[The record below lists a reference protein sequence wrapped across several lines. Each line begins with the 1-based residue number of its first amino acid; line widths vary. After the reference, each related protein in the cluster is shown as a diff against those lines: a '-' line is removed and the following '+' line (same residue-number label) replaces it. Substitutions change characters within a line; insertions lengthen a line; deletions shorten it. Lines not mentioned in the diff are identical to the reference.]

1 MPIQIVR
8 NDITKIECDAI
19 VNAANHSLLGGGG
32 VDGAIH
38 RAAGRG
44 LLQECMKLGGCKTG
58 EAKITGAYQLPC
70 SHVIHT
76 VGPVWR
82 GGKNGEKELLQSCY
96 ANSLQLAK
104 EANCESVAFPL
115 ISSGVYG
122 YPKDQALRVAMD
134 TISEFLVENDM
145 LVYLVV
151 FDKTAVKI
159 SEKLFSD
166 IQSYVDD
173 NYVEAYDDSAIMK
186 RRRMMQVRE
195 SSVEYGV
202 PKNKE
207 FLGVSKES
215 TSWLNDTF
223 ADFSMSLDEL
233 LTQVDES
240 FTQMLFRMIDEKGM
254 TDAQCYKRANVDRK
268 LFSKIRKDV
277 HYRPKKVTVLA
288 FAIALELTLDET
300 KDMLMKAG
308 YALSHSS
315 KFDIIVEYF
324 IRNKKYD
331 IIEINETLF
340 SFDQS
345 LLGV

>member
-8 NDITKIECDAI
+8 NDITKMECDAI

-38 RAAGRG
+38 RAAGKG
-44 LLQECMKLGGCKTG
+44 LFLECMKLGGCKTG
-58 EAKITGAYQLPC
+58 EAKITGAYKLPC
-70 SHVIHT
+70 RYVIHT

-96 ANSLQLAK
+96 LKSLHLAK
-104 EANCESVAFPL
+104 EAKCESIAFPL

-134 TISEFLVENDM
+134 TISEFLMEHDM
-145 LVYLVV
+145 LVYIVV
-151 FDKTAVKI
+151 FDKTAVQI
-159 SEKLFSD
+159 SEKLFAD
-166 IQSYVDD
+166 IQSFVDD
-173 NYVEAYDDSAIMK
+173 NYVASYDDSVVMK

-195 SSVEYGV
+195 SSVDYGV
-202 PKNKE
+202 PKSKE
-207 FLGVSKES
+207 FFGAPMPSA
-215 TSWLNDTF
+215 SWRDDSF
-223 ADFSMSLDEL
+223 DDFSLSLDEL
-233 LTQVDES
+233 LNQVDES
-240 FTQMLFRMIDEKGM
+240 FSQMLFRMIDEKGM
-254 TDAQCYKRANVDRK
+254 KDAECYKRANVDRK

-308 YALSHSS
+308 YALSRSS

-345 LLGV
+345 LLGI